1 MERFSNKFLKNNY
14 LSSQVRVKTYVV
26 PIKSSDTEALKHAA
40 LASPFLESVKVSTV
54 VEGVEPGKVLVSK
67 QVQVRSFLQDAKEN
81 AEITV
86 TINNIFFIFLY
97 FWIK

>member
-40 LASPFLESVKVSTV
+40 LASPF
-54 VEGVEPGKVLVSK
+54 
-67 QVQVRSFLQDAKEN
+67 
-81 AEITV
+81 
-86 TINNIFFIFLY
+86 
-97 FWIK
+97 